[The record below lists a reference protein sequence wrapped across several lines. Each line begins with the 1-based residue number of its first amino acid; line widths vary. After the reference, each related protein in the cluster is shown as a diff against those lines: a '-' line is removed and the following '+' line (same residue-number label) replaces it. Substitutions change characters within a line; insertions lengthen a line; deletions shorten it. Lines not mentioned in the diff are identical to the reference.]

1 MSARDQMR
9 ALIRAEIDR
18 QRPVEG
24 ARRTLELLVE
34 ASARPSEEAPGYRV
48 VDREG
53 RPRHHGADGGGGP
66 VTLAELVGELRRQH
80 PGMFRP
86 DPPTAPPPA
95 PVPAG
100 AAAKPPTEP
109 PPMPPAA
116 PPVAAPPTP
125 AAPAAVPPPRAEPGP
140 GLTPGLARPQ
150 RVASRGLGRRPLYA
164 AGILAGLA
172 ATYLV
177 TRPAP
182 EAPPAPAPAPQA
194 ARAPEPALRRDPPA
208 TGAVAPEA
216 APPAPPAPP
225 RALAGVAEVVDTA
238 TLKLGG
244 RVVRLFGVEWAKGGQ
259 AQDLTGYLAGRPV
272 NCQPAAGDSYQCAV
286 DGHDLSE
293 VVLYNGGGR
302 ASADATPD
310 LMEAERR
317 ARTEKVGIWRK

>member
-53 RPRHHGADGGGGP
+53 RPRRHGEDGGP
-66 VTLAELVGELRRQH
+66 VTLADLVGELRRQH
-80 PGMFRP
+80 PGMFRAE
-86 DPPTAPPPA
+86 PPAAPRPPA
-95 PVPAG
+95 PAEVPAET
-100 AAAKPPTEP
+100 AAEA
-109 PPMPPAA
+109 PAA
-116 PPVAAPPTP
+116 PPVAAPPAP
-125 AAPAAVPPPRAEPGP
+125 AAPAPVPPPRAEPGP
-140 GLTPGLARPQ
+140 GLKPGLARPQ
-150 RVASRGLGRRPLYA
+150 RVASRRLGRRPLYA

-172 ATYLV
+172 AVYLV

-182 EAPPAPAPAPQA
+182 EAPPAPDPAP
-194 ARAPEPALRRDPPA
+194 RRDPPA

-216 APPAPPAPP
+216 APPAPPPPP